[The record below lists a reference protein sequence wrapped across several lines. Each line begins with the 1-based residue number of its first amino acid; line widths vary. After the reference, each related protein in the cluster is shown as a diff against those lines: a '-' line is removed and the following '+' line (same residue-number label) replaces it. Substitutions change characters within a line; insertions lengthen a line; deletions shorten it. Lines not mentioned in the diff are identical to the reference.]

1 MLLVMP
7 RPSTL
12 KLPEIDL
19 GDESIGERI
28 ARHRKQRGL
37 TQVQL
42 AKKMGLTQALISSYE
57 SGRLRLH
64 AELLARFALTLNV
77 STDTLLGLK
86 ADKAKEEKEFSL
98 KVVRRMKKIDT
109 LPTTQQ
115 KILLST
121 IDNFLRGV
129 ES

>member
-1 MLLVMP
+1 MHLVMP

-28 ARHRKQRGL
+28 ARYRKKHGL

-64 AELLARFALTLNV
+64 AELLARFALALNV

-86 ADKAKEEKEFSL
+86 TDKKEKGFSL
-98 KVVRRMKKIDT
+98 KVVRRMKKIDS
-109 LPTTQQ
+109 LPTAQQ
-115 KILLST
+115 KVLLST
-121 IDNFLRGV
+121 IDNFLKGV
-129 ES
+129 GS